1 MRTLGWCSLRAWSLA
16 NLFVVSGILAL
27 AQTAHAEPGAS
38 DWIDYGQGQI
48 RLVSATTGVV
58 GEDLLL
64 GLQYKIAPGWEI
76 YWRSPGEA
84 GLPTTIGW
92 QGSTNLEIATI
103 QWPLPGR
110 FKIFGI
116 DTFGYKNEVVLPI
129 PARVIEPGD
138 STDIRAAVNFQTCK
152 EQCVLHDV
160 VLNLSLPLAGEPS
173 KLSSLINRYRAK
185 VPTQEVGFGL
195 AVERAEIVEVSGAQ
209 LVQVVATSAVPF
221 AAPDVLVEGPKD
233 YRFLPPT
240 VRITDDGSRA
250 VLQVPVELS
259 LLGNEETKVPLVGND
274 LVLTLVDGGRAV
286 EQVLVATAGQP
297 ENVSF
302 LPLFVVLGLALLG
315 GLILNIMPC
324 VLPVLSIKLLGVVKY
339 GGGESRP
346 VRRSFLASAAG
357 ILFAFVV
364 LATFLVG
371 LQAAG
376 IAVGWG
382 IQFQQPLFIIAMTLL
397 IMLFA
402 ANMWGF
408 FDVVLPPRLLA
419 LANRLPGGRTARSE
433 GLAGSFGTGVFAT
446 IMATPCSAPFL
457 GTAIGFALTRGT
469 VETYLIFAA
478 LGAGMAVPYLLV
490 AAVPLLATKLPK
502 PGAWMVTVRRI
513 LGLAL
518 AGTAAWLLSI
528 LGGQL
533 GALAAF
539 IVGGLMFATIAVLWA
554 RKRYPAHVIRRVTPA
569 AVLALGIVAMLSPQ
583 WVDAR
588 REVAEKA
595 SVATWQAFAPESIP
609 GLVDGGKIV
618 FVDVTADWCVTCLV
632 NKKLVLD
639 RGRAAMILN
648 HPDVVAMQADWTN
661 PDSMISEYLA
671 NFNRFGI
678 PFNAVYGP
686 DAPNG
691 LVLPE
696 LLNEARVLEA
706 VRRAAGRDL
715 VAGQLVNAPPLP

>member
-1 MRTLGWCSLRAWSLA
+1 MP
-16 NLFVVSGILAL
+16 GILAL
-27 AQTAHAEPGAS
+27 AQTAHSEPGTS

-84 GLPTTIGW
+84 GLPTTIDW
-92 QGSTNLEIATI
+92 QGSTNLDTTTI

-129 PARVIEPGD
+129 PARVVEPGGP
-138 STDIRAAVNFQTCK
+138 TDIRAAVNFQTCK

-160 VLNLSLPLAGEPS
+160 VLNLTLPPGGEPS
-173 KLSSLINRYRAK
+173 NLTSLINRYKAR

-195 AVERAEIVEVSGAQ
+195 AVERVEIVEVSGGQ

-221 AAPDVLVEGPKD
+221 AEPDVLVEGPRD
-233 YRFLPPT
+233 YRFLPPK
-240 VRITDDGSRA
+240 VRITDNGTRA
-250 VLQVPVELS
+250 VLQVPIELS
-259 LLGNEETKVPLVGND
+259 LLGSEETKPPLVGTD

-286 EQVLVATAGQP
+286 EQGLVATAGQP

-324 VLPVLSIKLLGVVKY
+324 VLPVLSIKLLGVVKH

-371 LQAAG
+371 LQSAG

-382 IQFQQPLFIIAMTLL
+382 IQFQQPLFIVAMTLL
-397 IMLFA
+397 ITLFA
-402 ANMWGF
+402 SNMWGF

-419 LANRLPGGRTARSE
+419 LANRLPGGGTARSE

-490 AAVPLLATKLPK
+490 AAVPVLATKLPK

-533 GALAAF
+533 GAPTAVM
-539 IVGGLMFATIAVLWA
+539 VGGLMLATVAALWA
-554 RKRYPAHVIRRVTPA
+554 RRRYPVHVVRRLTPA
-569 AVLALGIVAMLSPQ
+569 AVLALGITAMLGPQ

-588 REVAEKA
+588 IEMAESA
-595 SVATWQAFAPESIP
+595 PVATWQAFEPELIP
-609 GLVDGGKIV
+609 GLVASGKVV

-639 RGRAAMILN
+639 RGQAARLLN
-648 HPDVVAMQADWTN
+648 HPDMIAMQGDWTN
-661 PDSMISEYLA
+661 PDERITNFLA
-671 NFNRFGI
+671 TFNRFGI

-696 LLNEARVLEA
+696 LLNEARVLKT

-715 VAGQLVNAPPLP
+715 LAENIATR